1 MIHLIK
7 TLKIVKKCPNHQKS
21 NEYLYIHLILYM
33 GVAVTEIDYN
43 SKMAFFE
50 KKLKIV
56 EFVTNFSELPSIIQ
70 ESGKYIYLLHFLICH
85 QFL

>member
-1 MIHLIK
+1 MNNCMIHLIK

-21 NEYLYIHLILYM
+21 NEYLYIHLTLYI
-33 GVAVTEIDYN
+33 GVEVTEIDYN

-56 EFVTNFSELPSIIQ
+56 ESVTNFSELPSII
-70 ESGKYIYLLHFLICH
+70 
-85 QFL
+85 